1 MNTRKWNDI
10 GYNFLVGGDG
20 KVYVGRGWEY
30 EGAHTRG
37 HNRNSIC
44 IAFIGNF
51 DTTEPPKRQ
60 LCAAQN
66 LIAEGIEKSLLSNDY
81 HLYGHRQLV
90 AGTQSPGTA
99 LYEIIQTWD
108 HWAEQVEN

>member
-1 MNTRKWNDI
+1 MVTRKWNDI

-20 KVYVGRGWEY
+20 AVYVGRGWNM

-37 HNRNSIC
+37 HNRKSIC

-51 DTTEPPKRQ
+51 DSIAPPTRQ

-66 LIAEGIEKSLLSNDY
+66 LIAEGIRLEVLSDDY
-81 HLYGHRQLV
+81 KLYGHRQLV
-90 AGTQSPGTA
+90 STDSPGAA
-99 LYEIIQTWD
+99 LYEIIKTWD
-108 HWAEQVEN
+108 HWTAQVN